1 MSNNSTMSR
10 GCAGWFKWLIATL
23 TALLAA
29 GGSIVALINHFNPPA
44 SVIEVHVEQ
53 PGSPD
58 QEPVSAVAP
67 PPDQPEI
74 SPELEREINDFL
86 SGAIQAEISAY
97 WYGDASY
104 ATQFYAD
111 ALQALQLKIAELN
124 RRGILEVASFDYAAS
139 YIADVRLT
147 NGNTIEVDSCEYW
160 ARDYY
165 DRQTGALIG
174 SDPLMLVPQTI
185 TIERLSGRLFVTSIA
200 FYTGQAFCR

>member
-29 GGSIVALINHFNPPA
+29 GGSIVALINHFNPPS

-53 PGSPD
+53 PDRPD

-67 PPDQPEI
+67 PDRPEV

-111 ALQALQLKIAELN
+111 ALQTLQLKIAELN

-139 YIADVRLT
+139 YIADVRFT
-147 NGNTIEVDSCEYW
+147 NDNTIEVDSCEYW
-160 ARDYY
+160 ASDYY

-174 SDPLMLVPQTI
+174 SEPSRLVPQTI
-185 TIERLSGRLFVTSIA
+185 MVERFDTRLFITSIA
-200 FYTGQAFCR
+200 FYTGRAFCR